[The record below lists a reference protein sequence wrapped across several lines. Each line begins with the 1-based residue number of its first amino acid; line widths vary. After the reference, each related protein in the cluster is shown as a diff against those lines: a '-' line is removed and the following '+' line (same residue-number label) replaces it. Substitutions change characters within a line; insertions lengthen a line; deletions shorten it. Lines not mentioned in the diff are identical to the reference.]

1 MDKRAIRRTERYTG
15 IPSDDNT
22 FAEGNF
28 ICGSAATSL
37 GVSPL
42 HLCVAQP
49 RSFVSACSGMML
61 TFSQMMLRA
70 STQTMLCP
78 ADTNEKIQ
86 VEGLGFFGRGTK
98 TRTQDT
104 WFWRPLL
111 YQLSYTPV
119 ERIYYTTSVL
129 ELQYLFSKKSVFLQI
144 F

>member
-70 STQTMLCP
+70 STQMMLCLAAQMKKSKP
-78 ADTNEKIQ
+78 I
-86 VEGLGFFGRGTK
+86 GLDFLAGALR
-98 TRTQDT
+98 
-104 WFWRPLL
+104 
-111 YQLSYTPV
+111 
-119 ERIYYTTSVL
+119 L
-129 ELQYLFSKKSVFLQI
+129 ELRTRGFGDHCSTN
-144 F
+144 